1 MNKPYLYL
9 ICLSLFVFVIT
20 SCDKDKSKNQ
30 DEQELEQLFTKI
42 KTLAESSTCGSSTN
56 YELKFTAIGSKACG
70 GPTGYLAYS
79 TSIDVKEFESL
90 VTKYTNLQAD
100 YNRKWNIMST
110 CEAILPPSSVHCE
123 NGKPVLIYENYN
135 K

>member
-1 MNKPYLYL
+1 MNKPCLYL
-9 ICLSLFVFVIT
+9 ICLSLFVFAIT

-42 KTLAESSTCGSSTN
+42 KTLAESSSCDNET
-56 YELKFTAIGSKACG
+56 YQLKFTAIGSKACG
-70 GPTGYLAYS
+70 GPTGYIAYS
-79 TSIDVKEFESL
+79 TSINVSEFESL
-90 VTKYTNLQAD
+90 VAKYTSLQAD

-110 CEAILPPSSVHCE
+110 CEALLPPSSVQCE